1 LKIKKKQQNIKERMR
16 KKISTLARCTAAFS
30 NKLYALMK
38 KKTLCFKKKK
48 TNVGII
54 SSGLDK
60 KSTAGVFFSYMK
72 IFTNELGILFHRDK
86 NLL

>member
-30 NKLYALMK
+30 NKLYAVTKKNLM
-38 KKTLCFKKKK
+38 FQEKK

-60 KSTAGVFFSYMK
+60 KKYSWCFFLYMK
-72 IFTNELGILFHRDK
+72 KFTNELGILFHTDK
-86 NLL
+86 NLI

>member
-1 LKIKKKQQNIKERMR
+1 MFQ
-16 KKISTLARCTAAFS
+16 A
-30 NKLYALMK
+30 
-38 KKTLCFKKKK
+38 KK